1 MRKSPPSGKHRIS
14 LKPPSKPNLTD
25 ATKADKL
32 IYVCGRSASAAG
44 DGSRQLISMQ
54 LTSKPDRKTDRRRW
68 MRRIAGFAAAIL
80 LLAQSVGAA
89 HLHPLPSQQK
99 YATSATVSVDGLCAL
114 CLVRFHSPAA
124 FVVTPHPIAPAPT
137 ESTAHRT
144 ASAEPRFSYLSH
156 LFGRAPPAS
165 V

>member
-1 MRKSPPSGKHRIS
+1 MQ
-14 LKPPSKPNLTD
+14 LT
-25 ATKADKL
+25 
-32 IYVCGRSASAAG
+32 
-44 DGSRQLISMQ
+44 SMQ
-54 LTSKPDRKTDRRRW
+54 LTSKTDRRRW
-68 MRRIAGFAAAIL
+68 MRRIAGFAAVIL

-99 YATSATVSVDGLCAL
+99 YVTSAAVSVDGLCAL

-124 FVVTPHPIAPAPT
+124 FIATSHPMAPALT
-137 ESTAHRT
+137 ELMALRT
-144 ASAEPRFSYLSH
+144 ASAEPRSSYLSH